1 MSWPDISEFPLY
13 FLRMAKIALFG
24 DSYIK
29 RLGKYLGVP
38 GECRFFGVGGKRA
51 DRPHQEVLNQL
62 LEFQPDAMFVF
73 IGGNDISVNSSPR
86 QTFDDIVNIMDSI
99 DYNGATTVY
108 IGEILTRGQFSNS
121 PGLTKDIF
129 DRKRELINK
138 KHFRTFI
145 SQTIMTRTTSI
156 LILPGLQQTQHTL
169 LCPERRNFSV
179 ESPVF
184 CVDIELNCA
193 DIIVLILC

>member
-38 GECRFFGVGGKRA
+38 GECRFFGVGGMRA

-62 LEFQPDAMFVF
+62 LEFQPDTVFVF

-99 DYNGATTVY
+99 DNNVATTVY
-108 IGEILTRGQFSNS
+108 IGEILTRGQFSKS

-129 DRKRELINK
+129 DRKRKLINK
-138 KHFRTFI
+138 KLKKKYGRLFVTFPDIHFPDHYDKNNVHLN
-145 SQTIMTRTTSI
+145 STRTATDSTHTSV
-156 LILPGLQQTQHTL
+156 PGKKKFQCRIARV
-169 LCPERRNFSV
+169 LCRH
-179 ESPVF
+179 
-184 CVDIELNCA
+184 
-193 DIIVLILC
+193 

>member
-13 FLRMAKIALFG
+13 SLRVAKMALFG

-29 RLGKYLGVP
+29 RLGKYCDLFLGVP

-62 LEFQPDAMFVF
+62 LEFQPDTMFVF

-108 IGEILTRGQFSNS
+108 IGENLTRGQFSNS

-129 DRKRELINK
+129 DRKRKLINK
-138 KHFRTFI
+138 KLKKKYGR
-145 SQTIMTRTTSI
+145 
-156 LILPGLQQTQHTL
+156 L
-169 LCPERRNFSV
+169 
-179 ESPVF
+179 
-184 CVDIELNCA
+184 
-193 DIIVLILC
+193 